1 MQGIGQ
7 NLGAIDYTLW
17 HLTNVFHDNPRVK
30 CGMDNKIEVEGKGFV
45 KFYIENPKSMCAPR
59 TLNVAAG
66 PYDTLIAPNLPF
78 AVTEAWDNRR
88 AKKNKDVI
96 VFTMMTEDDHAWNTL
111 EQVTKLCQTLV
122 ECLLEDALQ

>member
-45 KFYIENPKSMCAPR
+45 KIYIENPKSMCAPR

-66 PYDTLIAPNLPF
+66 PYDALIAPNLPF

-122 ECLLEDALQ
+122 ECLLEDAA